1 MLDRHCL
8 RNHPLIQELPPD
20 ELGGASGARAFYVY
34 TVGKRNTPEYPY
46 SVANEK
52 VASELGRVIGLRIPE
67 VLLYRDTGEWLAF
80 SHFIARTESGETVP
94 EGTAAEIAG
103 FFERNPLELHGMICF
118 DLFVCNNDRKTDNL
132 LVGDDQKV
140 WLIDHAN
147 SLFYR
152 PAGEI
157 RPGIARLTSVENDLK
172 AMFDKPHRFIGAL
185 NSWEHIDTWCERFS
199 QIPSYFIQSIIEN
212 LPEGILTETERAFLF
227 EFLERRKN
235 RMGAII
241 QENQRL
247 FPALRHRG
255 GEEDE

>member
-1 MLDRHCL
+1 M
-8 RNHPLIQELPPD
+8 RNHPLIQELPQD
-20 ELGGASGARAFYVY
+20 ELGGASGAHAFYVY
-34 TVGKRNTPEYPY
+34 TIGKRNTSEYPY

-52 VASELGRVIGLRIPE
+52 VASELGRAIGLRIPE

-80 SHFIARTESGETVP
+80 SHFIPRTESGETVP
-94 EGTAAEIAG
+94 EGTAGEIAS
-103 FFERNPLELHGMICF
+103 FFERNPSELQGMICF

-132 LVGDDQKV
+132 LVGDDRKV

-152 PAGEI
+152 PHEQIKAGM
-157 RPGIARLTSVENDLK
+157 ARLTSIENDLK
-172 AMFDKPHRFIGAL
+172 AMFDKPHRFIEAL
-185 NSWEHIDTWCERFS
+185 NSWEYIDIWCERFS

-212 LPEGILTETERAFLF
+212 LPEGILSEIERTFLF
-227 EFLERRKN
+227 EFLERRKS

-241 QENQRL
+241 RENHTL

-255 GEEDE
+255 GGRR